1 MILKISMYFLS
12 LMAVIF
18 LNFAGA
24 SAASSGSEL
33 SCNAE
38 NGKKVFK
45 KCAACHSV
53 EKTDKHKTGP
63 NLLGLAERTSGTI
76 EGFKFSRAM
85 RDASIVWNEESLK
98 DFLEKPRKSI
108 PRNRMAFSGIKDSQ
122 DRADVV
128 CFILNPPEN

>member
-53 EKTDKHKTGP
+53 EKTDKHKSIHEDTSKFII
-63 NLLGLAERTSGTI
+63 NDNIKNKIHTVSIQYEFISLHYLVLGA
-76 EGFKFSRAM
+76 
-85 RDASIVWNEESLK
+85 
-98 DFLEKPRKSI
+98 
-108 PRNRMAFSGIKDSQ
+108 
-122 DRADVV
+122 
-128 CFILNPPEN
+128 